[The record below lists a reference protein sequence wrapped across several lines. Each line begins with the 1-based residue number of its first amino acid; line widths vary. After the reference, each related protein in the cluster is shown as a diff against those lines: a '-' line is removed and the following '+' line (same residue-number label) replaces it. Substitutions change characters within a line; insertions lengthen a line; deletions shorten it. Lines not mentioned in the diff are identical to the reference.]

1 MGTTAGNL
9 IFGAMHRDEQSSIL
23 KVEHHYIQSAFLQ
36 RELVVDTY
44 FPLHVADPSSLSL
57 LLVNDG
63 QDLSKMHFPLLLEG
77 LMETNQVQ
85 PLMCVGIHAGPDRKI
100 EYGTAKVLDF
110 AGRGSM
116 AGAYHQFILEEL
128 LPYLQVQYRVEA
140 FGTMGVAGFSL
151 GGLTA
156 LDLVWRYPKIFS
168 VAGVFSGSL
177 WWRTRDLDDGYNEE
191 VDRIMHALIRK
202 GRYHRG
208 LRFYFTTGSLDETAD
223 RNNNGIIDSIDD
235 TMGLIEELKRKGY
248 SDADI
253 EYINYEDGRH
263 DVETWGR
270 AMPRFLLWGFGPASP
285 HRNKRPARK

>member
-1 MGTTAGNL
+1 
-9 IFGAMHRDEQSSIL
+9 MHRDELSSIL
-23 KVEHHYIQSAFLQ
+23 KVEHHYIQSLFLQ
-36 RELVVDTY
+36 RGVVVDTY
-44 FPLHVADPSSLSL
+44 CPTHVEDLSMLPL
-57 LLVNDG
+57 LLINDG
-63 QDLSKMHFPLLLEG
+63 QDLSKMHFSAILAELL
-77 LMETNQVQ
+77 ETNQVV
-85 PLMCVGIHAGPDRKI
+85 PLMCVGIHAGPDRKT
-100 EYGTAKVLDF
+100 EYGTAKMLDF
-110 AGRGSM
+110 AGRGAM

-128 LPYLQVQYRVEA
+128 LPYLHVQYRAEA
-140 FGTMGVAGFSL
+140 FRSTGVAGFSL

-177 WWRTRDLDDGYNEE
+177 WWRTRDLQDGYDEE
-191 VDRIMHALIRK
+191 VDRIMHGLIRK

-235 TMGLIEELKRKGY
+235 TLGLIEELKKKGY
-248 SDADI
+248 PEADI

-270 AMPRFLLWGFGPASP
+270 AMPRFLLWGYGPASP
-285 HRNKRPARK
+285 QRNKKAIRK

>member
-1 MGTTAGNL
+1 
-9 IFGAMHRDEQSSIL
+9 MHRDEPTSIL
-23 KVEHHYIQSAFLQ
+23 KVEHHYIQSVFLQ
-36 RELVVDTY
+36 REVVVDTY
-44 FPLHVADPSSLSL
+44 CPIHVPDPSSLSL
-57 LLVNDG
+57 LLINDG
-63 QDLSKMHFPLLLEG
+63 QDLPKMHFSSLLEG
-77 LMETNQVQ
+77 LLETNQVQ
-85 PLMCVGIHAGPDRKI
+85 PLLCVGIHAAPDRKV
-100 EYGTAKVLDF
+100 EYGTAKVMDF

-128 LPYLQVQYRVEA
+128 LPYLHVQYRLEA
-140 FGTMGVAGFSL
+140 FRNIGVAGFSL

-177 WWRTRDLDDGYNEE
+177 WWRTRDLHEGYEEE
-191 VDRIMHALIRK
+191 VDRIMHGLIRR

-235 TMGLIEELKRKGY
+235 TLGLIEELKKKGY
-248 SDADI
+248 GAADI
-253 EYINYEDGRH
+253 EYINYQDGRH

-285 HRNKRPARK
+285 GRNKKGVRK

>member
-1 MGTTAGNL
+1 
-9 IFGAMHRDEQSSIL
+9 MHRDELSSIL
-23 KVEHHYIQSAFLQ
+23 KVEHHVFQSLFLQ
-36 RELVVDTY
+36 REVVVDTY
-44 FPLHVADPSSLSL
+44 CPAHIADPSMMSL
-57 LLVNDG
+57 LLINDG
-63 QDLSKMHFPLLLEG
+63 QDLSKMHFSSILEG
-77 LMETNQVQ
+77 LLETNQVA
-85 PLMCVGIHAGPDRKI
+85 PLMCVGIHAGPDRKT
-100 EYGTAKVLDF
+100 EYGTAKMLDF
-110 AGRGSM
+110 AGRGAM

-128 LPYLQVQYRVEA
+128 LPYLHVHYRVEA
-140 FGTMGVAGFSL
+140 FRSTGVAGFSL

-177 WWRTRDLDDGYNEE
+177 WWRTRDLQDGYDEE
-191 VDRIMHALIRK
+191 VDRIMHGLIRK

-235 TMGLIEELKRKGY
+235 TLGLIEELKKKGY
-248 SDADI
+248 PEADI

-270 AMPRFLLWGFGPASP
+270 AMPRFLLWGYGPASP
-285 HRNKRPARK
+285 QRNKKVVRK

>member
-1 MGTTAGNL
+1 
-9 IFGAMHRDEQSSIL
+9 MHTGESSPIM
-23 KVEHHYIQSAFLQ
+23 KVEQHYLQSQFLG
-36 RELVVDTY
+36 REVVVDTY
-44 FPLHVADPSSLSL
+44 CPLHLPDPAALSL
-57 LLVNDG
+57 LLINDG
-63 QDLSKMHFPLLLEG
+63 QDLAKMPFAGILGE
-77 LMETNQVQ
+77 LMETNQVL
-85 PLMCVGIHAGPDRKI
+85 PVLCVGIHAGPDRKV

-128 LPYLQVQYRVEA
+128 LPYLHVQYCVEA
-140 FGTMGVAGFSL
+140 FRTIGMAGFSL

-177 WWRTRDLDDGYNEE
+177 WWRARDLEDGYIEE
-191 VDRIMHALIRK
+191 ADRIMHALIRK

-235 TMGLIEELKRKGY
+235 TLGLIEELKRKGY
-248 SDADI
+248 GEADI

-263 DVETWGR
+263 DVATWGR

-285 HRNKRPARK
+285 SRNRRKVPK